1 MGRVYYEKWELQK
14 SKENANGCK
23 VNHVKMFLVKYI
35 ANQTQKSSELLDKME
50 QICKLN
56 LNFKT

>member
-1 MGRVYYEKWELQK
+1 
-14 SKENANGCK
+14 
-23 VNHVKMFLVKYI
+23 MFLVKYI